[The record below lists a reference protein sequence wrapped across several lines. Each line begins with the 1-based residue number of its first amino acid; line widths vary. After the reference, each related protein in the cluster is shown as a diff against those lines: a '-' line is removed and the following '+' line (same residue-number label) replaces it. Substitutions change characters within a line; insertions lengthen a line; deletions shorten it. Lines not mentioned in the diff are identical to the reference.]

1 MSIKSLALAGDIRTY
16 VITEVLQAMQA
27 GKTFPFRFEIYIPR
41 QAFYCAWG
49 EEQPLPTY
57 KIVSI
62 LGRDTEVMV
71 LPDPLE
77 EE

>member
-1 MSIKSLALAGDIRTY
+1 MSIKSLALAGDIRKY
-16 VITEVLQAMQA
+16 VIDETLQALQA
-27 GKTFPFRFEIYIPR
+27 GKKLPFRFSVYIPR
-41 QAFYCAWG
+41 QAFYCAWN
-49 EEQPLPTY
+49 EEPAPTY